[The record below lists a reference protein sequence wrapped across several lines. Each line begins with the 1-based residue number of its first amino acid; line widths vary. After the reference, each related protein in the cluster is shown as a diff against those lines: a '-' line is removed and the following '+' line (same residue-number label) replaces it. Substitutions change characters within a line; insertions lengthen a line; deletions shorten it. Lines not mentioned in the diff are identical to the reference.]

1 VNDQD
6 RTDLRAY
13 LDGQA
18 AELAEA
24 ITAGD
29 TDRAEQIISH
39 VGAEFSAEFAE
50 SIIPNLL
57 TQQFEMLAEQA
68 GQGDPEALRQL
79 RRGLALIA
87 GVPDAEAV
95 PDSADGRA
103 VVKYLN
109 LGGALV
115 TVLAD
120 HPADGE
126 GPLSYWTRCTGCL
139 ATFGT
144 GHAPETFH
152 ESRRLAARHAE
163 ECRALPQPTEPS
175 GPDFRVLAHEYAR
188 KAADAIDGR
197 GLTAVADKHRTEAAE
212 TYAGLAGV
220 YAMLATAE

>member
-18 AELAEA
+18 AELADA

-68 GQGDPEALRQL
+68 GQGSPEALRQL

-87 GVPDAEAV
+87 GVPDAEADSV
-95 PDSADGRA
+95 PADPHA
-103 VVKYLN
+103 VVRYLN

-115 TVLAD
+115 TVQGQ
-120 HPADGE
+120 PVNGKFT
-126 GPLSYWTRCTGCL
+126 GGYWTTCTGCL

-144 GHAPETFH
+144 RGEAETFYQARALAITH
-152 ESRRLAARHAE
+152 SR
-163 ECRALPQPTEPS
+163 ECSALPQPTEPS
-175 GPDFRVLAHEYAR
+175 GPDFRTLAHEYAR